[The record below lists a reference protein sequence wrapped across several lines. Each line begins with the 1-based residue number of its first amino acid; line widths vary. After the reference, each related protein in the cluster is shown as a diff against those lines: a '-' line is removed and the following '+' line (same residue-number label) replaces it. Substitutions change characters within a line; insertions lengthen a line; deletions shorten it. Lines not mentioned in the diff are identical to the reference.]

1 MLLKKIVGHEYAM
14 FHLKNDG
21 IYNIDKIMKKKKQIK
36 FWDKQIRS
44 RIKQQC
50 IELSVPEA
58 TNIWLLFKNGDIIIA
73 EPGQKSCTTDA
84 SRTAAY

>member
-1 MLLKKIVGHEYAM
+1 MGRNIKLINVTYKIVGHEYAM
-14 FHLKNDG
+14 FYLKNDG
-21 IYNIDKIMKKKKQIK
+21 IYNIDKIMKKKQIK

-58 TNIWLLFKNGDIIIA
+58 TNI
-73 EPGQKSCTTDA
+73 
-84 SRTAAY
+84 